1 MGTAMARMTLTAVM
15 AAFFAG
21 LALDI
26 AVPAVVL
33 SAMATSTWLVQSLPD
48 LRTGS
53 GAAAQ
58 RWKGRPA

>member
-1 MGTAMARMTLTAVM
+1 MARVTLTVVM

-33 SAMATSTWLVQSLPD
+33 RAMAASTWLVQSFPD

-53 GAAAQ
+53 GAATE